1 MTEDTKRVVGTGIAV
16 ITAVVGSAVAVI
28 AVVVTLT
35 GGIRADLQDMNRRL
49 EGFDNRLRA
58 VEIAFGK
65 IARSLETLE
74 RLHLPT
80 PPADQ

>member
-1 MTEDTKRVVGTGIAV
+1 MTNDAKWIVGTGIAI
-16 ITAVVGSAVAVI
+16 ITAIVGSAVAVT

-35 GGIRADLQDMNRRL
+35 GDIRTDLRDMNNRL
-49 EGFDNRLRA
+49 DGFDARLRA

-65 IARSLETLE
+65 VAQSLETLE

-80 PPADQ
+80 PPAGQ

>member
-1 MTEDTKRVVGTGIAV
+1 MISDAKWIVGAGIAI
-16 ITAVVGSAVAVI
+16 ITAIVGSAVAVT

-35 GGIRADLQDMNRRL
+35 GDIRADLRDMNNRL
-49 EGFDNRLRA
+49 DGFDARLRA

-65 IARSLETLE
+65 VAQSLETLE

-80 PPADQ
+80 PPAGQ